1 MPYLTGLDLPL
12 SFYAASAFVLGL
24 IFGSFLNV
32 VIYRVPRGESVV
44 YPGSHCAACGAPVKA
59 FDNIPLL
66 SFALLGGR
74 CRSCRARI
82 SFSYP
87 MVELCAGL
95 MFVAIVFKTGP
106 SWEALLDFAFTCVM
120 ISLVFIDARHQL
132 LPNVITYPA
141 FLFALIG
148 GAARGAS
155 GERLSTAFDISIL
168 FPGLQTEFAP
178 WRAALFGGALFA
190 IAAPAFWLLDK
201 LDPILFGKY
210 FDWEEI
216 DDNPRERSPGGAAQ
230 DASAA
235 HGKDRLADA
244 SRQGGRRLQ
253 EFSDAERRH
262 NRAIR
267 ATMIVG
273 VITAVAWALAVV
285 SLSSKYQP
293 GFEDA
298 YGGLMRASVGALIS
312 GGLIWCIRA
321 LYFFIRGFEGMGLGD
336 IKMMS
341 IVGAFLGLGG
351 AIGALLLGSIS
362 GVIAGLILIY
372 RGGRDFKAPLPFGA
386 CLGGAS
392 LIVMIVMTLSPF
404 NFAKP

>member
-32 VIYRVPRGESVV
+32 VIYRVPRGESIV
-44 YPGSHCAACGAPVKA
+44 YPGSHCGACGAPVKA

-95 MFVAIVFKTGP
+95 IFVAIVFKTGP
-106 SWEALLDFAFTCVM
+106 SWEAPLDFAFACVM
-120 ISLVFIDARHQL
+120 ISLVFIDARHRL

-148 GAARGAS
+148 AATRAAA

-168 FPGLQTEFAP
+168 FPGFQSEFAP

-210 FDWEEI
+210 FDREEI

-230 DASAA
+230 DARAA
-235 HGKDRLADA
+235 HGNDRLTDA
-244 SRQGGRRLQ
+244 SRRDGRSQ
-253 EFSDAERRH
+253 EFSEAERRH

-267 ATMIVG
+267 VIMIIG
-273 VITAVAWALAVV
+273 IIAAVAWALAVV
-285 SLSSKYQP
+285 FLSSEYQP
-293 GFEDA
+293 VFEDA
-298 YGGLMRASVGALIS
+298 YGGLMRASAGALIG

-351 AIGALLLGSIS
+351 AIGALLLGSIA

-372 RGGRDFKAPLPFGA
+372 HGGRDFKTPLPFGA

-392 LIVMIVMTLSPF
+392 LIVMIGMTLSPF

>member
-1 MPYLTGLDLPL
+1 MPHLTGLDLPL

-32 VIYRVPRGESVV
+32 VIYRVPRGESIV
-44 YPGSHCAACGAPVKA
+44 YPGSHCGACGAPVKA

-95 MFVAIVFKTGP
+95 IFVAIVFKTGP
-106 SWEALLDFAFTCVM
+106 SWEAPLDFAFACVM
-120 ISLVFIDARHQL
+120 ISLVFIDARHRL

-148 GAARGAS
+148 VTARAAS
-155 GERLSTAFDISIL
+155 GEQLSPAFDISIL
-168 FPGLQTEFAP
+168 LPGFQSEFAP

-210 FDWEEI
+210 FDREEI
-216 DDNPRERSPGGAAQ
+216 DDNPRERNPEGAGRG
-230 DASAA
+230 ASASR
-235 HGKDRLADA
+235 GNDRLPDA
-244 SRQGGRRLQ
+244 SRQDGLRPQ
-253 EFSDAERRH
+253 EFSEAERRH

-267 ATMIVG
+267 ATMIIG
-273 VITAVAWALAVV
+273 VIAAVAWALTVV
-285 SLSSKYQP
+285 FLSPKYQP
-293 GFEDA
+293 VFEDA
-298 YGGLMRASVGALIS
+298 YGGLMLASAGALIS

-341 IVGAFLGLGG
+341 VVGAFLGLGG
-351 AIGALLLGSIS
+351 AIGALLLGSIA

-372 RGGRDFKAPLPFGA
+372 RGGREFKTPLPFGA
-386 CLGGAS
+386 CLGVAS
-392 LIVMIVMTLSPF
+392 LIVMTLSPF

>member
-1 MPYLTGLDLPL
+1 MPHLTGLDLPL

-32 VIYRVPRGESVV
+32 VIYRVPRGESIV
-44 YPGSHCAACGAPVKA
+44 YPGSHCCACGAPVKA

-87 MVELCAGL
+87 MVELCSGL

-106 SWEALLDFAFTCVM
+106 SWEAPLDFAFACVM
-120 ISLVFIDARHQL
+120 ISLVFIDARHRL

-148 GAARGAS
+148 VTARAAS
-155 GERLSTAFDISIL
+155 GEQLSPAFDISIL
-168 FPGLQTEFAP
+168 FPGFQSEFAP

-216 DDNPRERSPGGAAQ
+216 DDNPRERNPEGSGR

-235 HGKDRLADA
+235 RGNDRLADA
-244 SRQGGRRLQ
+244 SRQDGRRPQ
-253 EFSDAERRH
+253 EFSEAERRH

-267 ATMIVG
+267 ATM
-273 VITAVAWALAVV
+273 
-285 SLSSKYQP
+285 
-293 GFEDA
+293 
-298 YGGLMRASVGALIS
+298 IS

-341 IVGAFLGLGG
+341 VVGAFLGLGG
-351 AIGALLLGSIS
+351 AIGALLLGSIA

-372 RGGRDFKAPLPFGA
+372 RGGREFKTPLPFGA
-386 CLGGAS
+386 CLGVAS
-392 LIVMIVMTLSPF
+392 LILMTLSPF

>member
-1 MPYLTGLDLPL
+1 MTGLDLPL
-12 SFYAASAFVLGL
+12 SIYAASAFVLGL

-32 VIYRVPRGESVV
+32 VIYRVPRGESIV

-95 MFVAIVFKTGP
+95 IFVAIVFKTGP
-106 SWEALLDFAFTCVM
+106 SWEAPLDFAFACAM
-120 ISLVFIDARHQL
+120 ISLVFIDARHRL

-141 FLFALIG
+141 LLFALV
-148 GAARGAS
+148 GAAARAAA
-155 GERLSTAFDISIL
+155 GERLSPAFDISIL
-168 FPGLQTEFAP
+168 FPGFQPEFEP

-216 DDNPRERSPGGAAQ
+216 DDNPGERSPGGAAQ
-230 DASAA
+230 DASPA
-235 HGKDRLADA
+235 HGNDRLTDA
-244 SRQGGRRLQ
+244 SRQDGRSQ
-253 EFSDAERRH
+253 EFFEAERRH

-267 ATMIVG
+267 ATMIIG
-273 VITAVAWALAVV
+273 IIAAAAWALTVV
-285 SLSSKYQP
+285 LLSSKYQP
-293 GFEDA
+293 VFEDA
-298 YGGLMRASVGALIS
+298 YRGLTRASAGALIS

-341 IVGAFLGLGG
+341 VVGAFLGLGG
-351 AIGALLLGSIS
+351 AIGALLLGSIA

-372 RGGRDFKAPLPFGA
+372 RGGREFKTPLPFGA
-386 CLGGAS
+386 CLGVAS
-392 LIVMIVMTLSPF
+392 LIVMTLAPF

>member
-1 MPYLTGLDLPL
+1 MPHLTGLDLPL

-32 VIYRVPRGESVV
+32 VIHRVPRGESVV
-44 YPGSHCAACGAPVKA
+44 FPRSHCAACGAPVKA
-59 FDNIPLL
+59 FDNIPLV

-87 MVELCAGL
+87 MVELFAGL

-106 SWEALLDFAFTCVM
+106 SWEAFLDFAFACVM
-120 ISLVFIDARHQL
+120 ISLVFIDARHRL

-148 GAARGAS
+148 ATARAAS
-155 GERLSTAFDISIL
+155 GEWLSPAFDISIL
-168 FPGLQTEFAP
+168 LPGLQSEFAP
-178 WRAALFGGALFA
+178 WDAALFGGALIA
-190 IAAPAFWLLDK
+190 IAAPSFWLLDK

-216 DDNPRERSPGGAAQ
+216 DDNPRERSPG
-230 DASAA
+230 DADKDACAA
-235 HGKDRLADA
+235 HGKDRLTYA
-244 SRQGGRRLQ
+244 SRQDEQRLQ

-267 ATMIVG
+267 ATMIIG
-273 VITAVAWALAVV
+273 VTAAIAWALAVV
-285 SLSSKYQP
+285 FLSSKYQP
-293 GFEDA
+293 VFEDA
-298 YGGLMRASVGALIS
+298 YDGLIRASAVALIS
-312 GGLIWCIRA
+312 GGLIWLIRA

-341 IVGAFLGLGG
+341 LVGAFMGFS
-351 AIGALLLGSIS
+351 GALGALVLGSII
-362 GVIAGLILIY
+362 GVITGLILIY
-372 RGGRDFKAPLPFGA
+372 RDGREFKTPLPFGT
-386 CLGGAS
+386 CLGVAS
-392 LIVMIVMTLSPF
+392 LIVMTLLSF

>member
-1 MPYLTGLDLPL
+1 MPHLTALDLPF

-32 VIYRVPRGESVV
+32 VIYRVPRGESIVF
-44 YPGSHCAACGAPVKA
+44 PGSHCGACGAPIKA

-66 SFALLGGR
+66 SFAMLGGR

-95 MFVAIVFKTGP
+95 MFVAIIFKTGP
-106 SWEALLDFAFTCVM
+106 SWEALFDFAFACVM

-148 GAARGAS
+148 GAARAAS
-155 GERLSTAFDISIL
+155 GERLSTAFDISI
-168 FPGLQTEFAP
+168 
-178 WRAALFGGALFA
+178 LFGGALFA

-216 DDNPRERSPGGAAQ
+216 DDNPRERGPGAAAQ
-230 DASAA
+230 DAPAA
-235 HGKDRLADA
+235 HGKDRLTDA
-244 SRQGGRRLQ
+244 SRQDGLPPH
-253 EFSDAERRH
+253 EFSEAERRH
-262 NRAIR
+262 NRVIR
-267 ATMIVG
+267 ATMIIG
-273 VITAVAWALAVV
+273 VIAAVAWAMAVV
-285 SLSSKYQP
+285 FLSSNYQP

-298 YGGLMRASVGALIS
+298 YSGLIRASVGALIS

-351 AIGALLLGSIS
+351 AIGALLLGSIA

-372 RGGRDFKAPLPFGA
+372 RGGREFKTPLPFGA

-392 LIVMIVMTLSPF
+392 WIVMIILTLSPF